1 MIAATSHKNNWLDLC
16 ENFTRGVSLD
26 KEVII
31 EFWKSSGSWFRP
43 RNFFERIFQLWNRS
57 HSTNFANNRRSCQRI
72 LMKSFGGKGCVTI
85 NSWLDFDEEKQKF
98 LTLPLPKPPL
108 ETAVTRHRLWLA
120 AQGWRTVYTNGGGKL
135 HRHNYQRAAGRP
147 QLCRLADVGVNE
159 LKMSWWRFM
168 VSQVLSFTLHL
179 HITAVLM
186 YHWPWLTPKI
196 FPFLWGAIMPVS

>member
-31 EFWKSSGSWFRP
+31 EFWKLSGSCWFRP

-72 LMKSFGGKGCVTI
+72 LMKSFGGMGCVTI
-85 NSWLDFDEEKQKF
+85 NSWLDFDGEKQKF

-135 HRHNYQRAAGRP
+135 HRHNYQRAAGRS

-159 LKMSWWRFM
+159 LKD
-168 VSQVLSFTLHL
+168 VLVEVYGVPSALIHSTSSHHWFIVTLL
-179 HITAVLM
+179 C
-186 YHWPWLTPKI
+186 
-196 FPFLWGAIMPVS
+196 